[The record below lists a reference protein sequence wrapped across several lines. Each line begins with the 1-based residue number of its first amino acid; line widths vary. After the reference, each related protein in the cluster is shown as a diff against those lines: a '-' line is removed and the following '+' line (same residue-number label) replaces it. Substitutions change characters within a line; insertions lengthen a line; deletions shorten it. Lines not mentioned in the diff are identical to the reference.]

1 MNLADLSA
9 LVQATTFNCIIPLT
23 TLISSLLLK
32 TVIMVLQFARMK
44 ISGIIYHTFVAYKRR
59 FLNVVQKKP
68 ATTVVARD
76 IGKKNFSFSCCL
88 FSCLTDKQLHKTGW
102 WMVSLLPAVSC
113 TAATIQPVKPDEE
126 NRKNLIFEADKLYN
140 EHSYKKLRDLLLQ
153 YKVWGVFS
161 I

>member
-1 MNLADLSA
+1 MKLADLSA

-44 ISGIIYHTFVAYKRR
+44 ISGIVYHTFSAYKRR

-76 IGKKNFSFSCCL
+76 IGKKISL
-88 FSCLTDKQLHKTGW
+88 FHVVYFL
-102 WMVSLLPAVSC
+102 V
-113 TAATIQPVKPDEE
+113 
-126 NRKNLIFEADKLYN
+126 
-140 EHSYKKLRDLLLQ
+140 
-153 YKVWGVFS
+153 
-161 I
+161 